1 MAGII
6 NDILKPIANDNV
18 SGSTSIAIMSI
29 DRILAFLNAHNDYRV
44 DKLTDYVSKG
54 LVKSQPSMGI
64 ILNLAYGLRS
74 SGRSNN
80 KKDVIKYL
88 NTFKINI
95 KRHAEQ
101 VAKNAFPVIKKY
113 KKIMTYS
120 SSKTVLDSLVYAK
133 RHKAFFDV
141 LVLESR
147 PKNEGYDMAVE
158 LKSEGI
164 HVDYTTDATGMSM
177 LSNGYVNAVFIGG
190 DAIYK
195 GNIIAKSGTTAI
207 VTICNAKSIPVYV
220 LSVTE
225 KRIPGIYASGF
236 IIQNKPAGELH
247 KFKNRTNLKVI
258 NRYFEVVLQDHFNRV
273 ITDLDA

>member
-1 MAGII
+1 MAGTI

-18 SGSTSIAIMSI
+18 SGSTNIAIMSI

-74 SGRSNN
+74 SGKSNN

-88 NTFKINI
+88 STFKINI

-101 VAKNAFPVIKKY
+101 VANNAFPVIKKY

-164 HVDYTTDATGMSM
+164 HVDYTTDAMGMSM

-190 DAIYK
+190 DAIHK

-236 IIQNKPAGELH
+236 IIQDKPAGELH
-247 KFKNRTNLKVI
+247 KFKNSANLKVI

-273 ITDLDA
+273 ITDKDA